1 MEVIISHVH
10 LDLDGFASMILA
22 KKLYPLAILV
32 LSGDVSDNLKELINF
47 YRNEFDI
54 HKASDIKP
62 ENINKI
68 VMVDTSNFNRIGKFS
83 ILEKNLNIELII
95 YDHHTKQG
103 YGANS
108 TLLLEKIFEK
118 NIELSKLEAT
128 IALMGIYEDTG
139 NFSFKNTSYLDMEC
153 GAKLLKIGANLETVI
168 QYVSKS
174 LTQHDLDFLLI
185 LMKNFL

>member
-68 VMVDTSNFNRIGKFS
+68 IMVDTSNFNRIGKFS
-83 ILEKNLNIELII
+83 ILEKNPNIELII

-103 YGANS
+103 YAANS
-108 TLLLEKIFEK
+108 TLLLEK
-118 NIELSKLEAT
+118 
-128 IALMGIYEDTG
+128 
-139 NFSFKNTSYLDMEC
+139 
-153 GAKLLKIGANLETVI
+153 KI
-168 QYVSKS
+168 
-174 LTQHDLDFLLI
+174 
-185 LMKNFL
+185 